1 MNQLPSDDHLKN
13 LASDSVPSTPLPGPQ
28 PAPNVVAELT
38 EFLHSDPT
46 RLGEVYRGG
55 VAGLDARGIADSLGV
70 STSSFVWN
78 YQQIV
83 AALLTGALPSSPSM
97 ALTAARKFRK
107 LLSQTWSTDTTHFLE
122 RMQKQLERVA
132 DDEAARVEEDE
143 AARIA
148 TVAVENEDPSGIY
161 VYSLPHYIRY
171 PWDPDSGRTLLKVGH
186 SRRGAIERF
195 RQQTRTT
202 ALPEE
207 PVLLRVYS
215 TASQDSEKTERNFH
229 SLLDAADHSR
239 SATRAAGKEWF
250 LTTLRFLDEI
260 ARILELEMREV
271 NSGAE
276 SV

>member
-1 MNQLPSDDHLKN
+1 MNQLPSDDHSKSS
-13 LASDSVPSTPLPGPQ
+13 ASESVPSTPVPGPQ

-38 EFLHSDPT
+38 EFLDSDPT

-97 ALTAARKFRK
+97 ALTADRKFRK

-186 SRRGAIERF
+186 SRRDAIERF

-215 TASQDSEKTERNFH
+215 TTSQDSEKTERNFH

-260 ARILELEMREV
+260 ARILELGHLPT
-271 NSGAE
+271 S
-276 SV
+276 

>member
-1 MNQLPSDDHLKN
+1 MNQLPSDDHSKSS
-13 LASDSVPSTPLPGPQ
+13 ASESVPSTPVPGPQ

-38 EFLHSDPT
+38 EFLDSDPT

-97 ALTAARKFRK
+97 ALTADRKFRK

-186 SRRGAIERF
+186 SRRDAIERF

-215 TASQDSEKTERNFH
+215 TTSQDSEKTERNFH

-260 ARILELEMREV
+260 ARILELGMREV